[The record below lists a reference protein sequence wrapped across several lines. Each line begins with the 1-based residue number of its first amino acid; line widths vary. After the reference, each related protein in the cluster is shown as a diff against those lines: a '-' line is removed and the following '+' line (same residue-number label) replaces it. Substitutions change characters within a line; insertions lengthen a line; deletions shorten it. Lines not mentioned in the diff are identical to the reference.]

1 MNSEDY
7 CVPVHAEIELYSKR
21 TEFLLGQMHHMY
33 RDSQA
38 HGLSVEE
45 TRQLVVILEK
55 IDVLISRPDC
65 SLVSVVATLK
75 SVYTND
81 LRNRENKSPG
91 NDL

>member
-1 MNSEDY
+1 MEVEDY
-7 CVPVHAEIELYSKR
+7 CVPVSAEIDLYSKR
-21 TEFLLGQMHHMY
+21 TEFLLCQMHNMY

-38 HGLSVEE
+38 RGLSIEE
-45 TRQLVVILEK
+45 TRQLVVILDE